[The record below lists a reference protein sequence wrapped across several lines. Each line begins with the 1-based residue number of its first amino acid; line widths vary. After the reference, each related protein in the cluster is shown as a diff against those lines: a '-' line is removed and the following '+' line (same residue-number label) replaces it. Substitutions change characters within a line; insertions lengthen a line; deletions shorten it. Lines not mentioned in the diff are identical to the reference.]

1 MNYQISLT
9 LDFLYSIINFI
20 SYLIHRYFKLRA
32 FKIIALFFIVLL
44 PIVSF
49 ANDPVI
55 LSINN
60 KVDIPLPKDMQRLIV
75 LDDGIYAAVMN
86 DENGKNIYYR
96 TVSLEELKKLGAK
109 DSVYKFLDDSFNSSL
124 DNPSN
129 DFQRI
134 LIKGKFIKSDNPNVK
149 IYSYRD
155 GNYISNHVY
164 SKNLNFAV
172 LINYDSK
179 YQGYINLIKE
189 TKIRG

>member
-1 MNYQISLT
+1 MKI
-9 LDFLYSIINFI
+9 
-20 SYLIHRYFKLRA
+20 FKVLS
-32 FKIIALFFIVLL
+32 LFFMIIL
-44 PIVSF
+44 PISIY
-49 ANDPVI
+49 ANNGYTI

-75 LDDGIYAAVMN
+75 LDNGIYAAVMN
-86 DENGKNIYYR
+86 DENDKNIYYR

-164 SKNLNFAV
+164 SKDLNFAV